1 MSNSKIQFSKS
12 FTREIKIN
20 GATFKIIQNLN
31 GYLSV
36 FDEYDCIYHYDA
48 TTNEVSYHDD
58 LFAEIKRVLH
68 QAHIDRYAVKST
80 HV

>member
-20 GATFKIIQNLN
+20 GATFKVIQNFN

-36 FDEYDCIYHYDA
+36 FDEHDCIYHYDA
-48 TTNEVSYHDD
+48 TTNEVSYQDE
-58 LFAEIKRVLH
+58 LFTEIKRVLH
-68 QAHIDRYAVKST
+68 QAHIDRYAVKFT